1 MNVLCRFRC
10 RLAGLRVAAW
20 GAWVLLG
27 FFAADAGFSA
37 DNTAADEADVV
48 LCRGAGVE
56 VRRRDLDT
64 AYLQFRAGEA
74 ARGEGSSARGGPE
87 LEAQLLDRLV
97 ITRLLVNRAT
107 ASDRAQAQTN
117 AVKYVTQVREQAG
130 SESAYRRQ
138 LLIMGFKP
146 EEFETQLRERFTC
159 DAVVDRELRGKV
171 TIGDAEVRRYYD
183 EHADQLRRPEM
194 YQFRHLTLV
203 TCDPATGAAL
213 PAAEREAKRQRLEEL
228 ARRARAGED
237 FAKLAQ
243 TYSENPETRAKG
255 GELIIAKGG
264 LPPELEAV
272 LAALSP
278 GQISDVV
285 STADGHHLLL
295 LIRKI
300 PSEPIEFDRI
310 REELREKLVRD
321 AMERQ
326 LLPEFQ
332 KRIKAEAKLVY
343 LNGARPPKEQ
353 PPLAP

>member
-1 MNVLCRFRC
+1 MRDDSG
-10 RLAGLRVAAW
+10 GL
-20 GAWVLLG
+20 
-27 FFAADAGFSA
+27 
-37 DNTAADEADVV
+37 
-48 LCRGAGVE
+48 LCRGEGVE
-56 VRRRDLDT
+56 VRRWELDA

-74 ARGEGSSARGGPE
+74 ARGEGSSTRGGPE

-97 ITRLLVNRAT
+97 VTRLLVNRAT
-107 ASDRAQAQTN
+107 VADRAQAQTN
-117 AVKYVTQVREQAG
+117 VLKYVTQLREQAG

-171 TIGDAEVRRYYD
+171 TISDAQVRRYYE

-194 YQFRHLTLV
+194 FQFRHITLV
-203 TCDPATGAAL
+203 TCDPTTGTPL
-213 PAAEREAKRQRLEEL
+213 PAAEQEAKRQRLEEL

-243 TYSENPETRAKG
+243 TYSENPETRAQG
-255 GELIIAKGG
+255 GELLVAKGE
-264 LPPELEAV
+264 LPSKLEAV

-278 GQISDVV
+278 GQMSDLV

-321 AMERQ
+321 TMERQ

-332 KRIKAEAKLVY
+332 KRLKAEAKLVY

-353 PPLAP
+353 PAPAP